1 MIVLLNL
8 FFFWL
13 EFFRLFLK
21 WRGTKMWSVL
31 TDEAIPILN
40 FSIFYPTNGDTRKS
54 LKVPKFDEF
63 VSVTRWRS
71 FFWVNNW
78 KQIFE
83 DEEIFETLFLI
94 VQLKI
99 GRLPKE
105 IQLIFKHV
113 TDRLVTLPYAG
124 MSRNIILFKHRYV

>member
-1 MIVLLNL
+1 
-8 FFFWL
+8 
-13 EFFRLFLK
+13 
-21 WRGTKMWSVL
+21 MWSVL

-71 FFWVNNW
+71 FFWVNDW

-105 IQLIFKHV
+105 IQLIFKNV
-113 TDRLVTLPYAG
+113 TDRLVSLPYAG